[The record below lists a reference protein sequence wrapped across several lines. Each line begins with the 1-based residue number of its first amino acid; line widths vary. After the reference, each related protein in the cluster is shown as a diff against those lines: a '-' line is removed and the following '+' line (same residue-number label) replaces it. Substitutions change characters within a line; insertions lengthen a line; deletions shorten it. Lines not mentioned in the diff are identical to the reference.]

1 MLLWQVGMYW
11 VFWLREN
18 INSFCVNL
26 PGNQWCN
33 LGTTDQAHTP
43 HAPILIRK
51 TSHDILEQERSLQSS
66 GQPPS
71 LDPWRVWGPEWWG
84 DLSSRRTRTGMWISC
99 SQVNFLSSFTAPF
112 LDFYGHVRDGL
123 IEKKR
128 GGTDLEKTMNHLS
141 VISNW
146 IGSALLF
153 VLALCWEADP
163 GTREWIQQRCHFSSC
178 LLCARHFS
186 KRFTW
191 INSFDP

>member
-18 INSFCVNL
+18 INSFCVNF

-33 LGTTDQAHTP
+33 LGTTDQTHKPHT
-43 HAPILIRK
+43 PILIHK
-51 TSHDILEQERSLQSS
+51 TNHDILEQERSLQSS

-84 DLSSRRTRTGMWISC
+84 DLSSRRTRVGCEFPAPRSVFFPLFC
-99 SQVNFLSSFTAPF
+99 SL

-123 IEKKR
+123 IEKTR
-128 GGTDLEKTMNHLS
+128 GGTDLEKTLNHVS

-146 IGSALLF
+146 IRSTLLF

-163 GTREWIQQRCHFSSC
+163 GTLEWIQQQMPFLQ
-178 LLCARHFS
+178 LLALCQTF
-186 KRFTW
+186 F
-191 INSFDP
+191 